1 MRMPISRQLA
11 IQILKYLRNHTDFYF
26 PFVVVCKEYSP
37 EDDDFVE
44 IEPEERKNIEDDEI
58 YQTFELRENLQNLY
72 KWSTE
77 LLAKWFIEKI
87 IWKGLY
93 EEVSF
98 LMRQYKTLYK
108 EKLCESEEIEE
119 YWTNEFFWWK
129 VEAYKDILE
138 LLEKYKL

>member
-1 MRMPISRQLA
+1 M
-11 IQILKYLRNHTDFYF
+11 
-26 PFVVVCKEYSP
+26 CKEYTS
-37 EDDDFVE
+37 DDDFVE
-44 IEPEERKNIEDDEI
+44 IGPEERKNIKDDKI
-58 YQTFELRENLQNLY
+58 YQTFELRENSQHLY
-72 KWSTE
+72 KWATE

-87 IWKGLY
+87 IWKELRK
-93 EEVSF
+93 EVSF
-98 LMRQYKTLYK
+98 LMRQYK